1 MTYQEIKKRYNYLS
15 SAEIEAELK
24 YRTTRRRSTWMQGAA
39 DCDSDANVI
48 RACREILKE
57 RREA

>member
-24 YRTTRRRSTWMQGAA
+24 YRTTRRRGSWMIAGS

-48 RACREILKE
+48 RACREILSE
-57 RREA
+57 RK